1 MLCPATSNE
10 SVVPEAVCLPVG
22 ANGMTVSDAEARPNA
37 SESLIANLTV
47 IHYPAL
53 IYVNRVIQSAQSL
66 EPVDKCLEL
75 TFRPQVTNLQRRG
88 ACHSRLPKA
97 DLSACREMCWL

>member
-1 MLCPATSNE
+1 
-10 SVVPEAVCLPVG
+10 
-22 ANGMTVSDAEARPNA
+22 MTVSDAEARPNA